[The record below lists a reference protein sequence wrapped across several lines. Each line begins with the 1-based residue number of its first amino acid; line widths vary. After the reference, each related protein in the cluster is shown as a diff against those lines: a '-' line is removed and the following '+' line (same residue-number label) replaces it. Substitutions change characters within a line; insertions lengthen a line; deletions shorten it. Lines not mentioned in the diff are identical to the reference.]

1 MCTFYASLPSRI
13 ESLDF
18 PLFFY
23 DPSMIIAGAGYDPLA
38 VASARIVR
46 WRLQNPFRALFER
59 RKPRQGTAIASKGNG
74 ENLLLAWQPTQ
85 NEPSRPFRLCTLV
98 SPSLVHSA
106 ESQRFGR
113 TVNSSPLSLS
123 HSPCSPNIP
132 SVRYPLIGKAQHRHF
147 LRAFIT
153 GTTPCDVRLLSTPVI
168 KSPQSDGQ
176 DSVTGLLSYLME
188 KAVRHRRPLLGSWP
202 LLCRFRRQKRTKKKK
217 TFRFFPSFISSKYKE
232 GRRLEE
238 ITRSIST
245 EAPSS
250 PPCASSTRPKF
261 DSNIS
266 STLILFI
273 LTISSLYF
281 LRDSAV
287 AAHCHRSSVDK

>member
-1 MCTFYASLPSRI
+1 MGDRGTDVYFLRFSSISHRI
-13 ESLDF
+13 LGF
-18 PLFFY
+18 PPLFY

-123 HSPCSPNIP
+123 
-132 SVRYPLIGKAQHRHF
+132 LILLAAQ
-147 LRAFIT
+147 
-153 GTTPCDVRLLSTPVI
+153 
-168 KSPQSDGQ
+168 
-176 DSVTGLLSYLME
+176 
-188 KAVRHRRPLLGSWP
+188 
-202 LLCRFRRQKRTKKKK
+202 
-217 TFRFFPSFISSKYKE
+217 TFRPSAI
-232 GRRLEE
+232 
-238 ITRSIST
+238 
-245 EAPSS
+245 P
-250 PPCASSTRPKF
+250 
-261 DSNIS
+261 
-266 STLILFI
+266 
-273 LTISSLYF
+273 
-281 LRDSAV
+281 
-287 AAHCHRSSVDK
+287 

>member
-202 LLCRFRRQKRTKKKK
+202 LLCRFRRQKRTKKKHSVFSLLLSHLNTRK
-217 TFRFFPSFISSKYKE
+217 GEDLERLRDQFQQKRPAHPPV
-232 GRRLEE
+232 RRQ
-238 ITRSIST
+238 R
-245 EAPSS
+245 APSS
-250 PPCASSTRPKF
+250 IQTSPARSF
-261 DSNIS
+261 F
-266 STLILFI
+266 LF
-273 LTISSLYF
+273 
-281 LRDSAV
+281 
-287 AAHCHRSSVDK
+287 

>member
-123 HSPCSPNIP
+123 FSLQPKHSVRPPSLDWQSAASPLPAGFYYGHDAVRRQAPQHASHQKPPERRAGLCDWLIVIFNGESCPSPP
-132 SVRYPLIGKAQHRHF
+132 SV
-147 LRAFIT
+147 
-153 GTTPCDVRLLSTPVI
+153 VRLLASPLSFST
-168 KSPQSDGQ
+168 
-176 DSVTGLLSYLME
+176 TE
-188 KAVRHRRPLLGSWP
+188 KN
-202 LLCRFRRQKRTKKKK
+202 KKK